1 MINYPNKKKVDQKKE
16 VINAANRRMDFEH
29 AINISNSF
37 YKSFYGAFCLGS
49 F

>member
-16 VINAANRRMDFEH
+16 VINAANRGMDFEH

-37 YKSFYGAFCLGS
+37 YKSF
-49 F
+49 